1 MADIHNR
8 LAHGP
13 HQGGMMDGA
22 VCLFIYF
29 TYHINGLKKS
39 KGDVQPDPEH
49 PNTTDGNHKNLMI
62 LFQIMISL
70 DYGSLILYYATFYSN
85 YTVLRLMNLT

>member
-13 HQGGMMDGA
+13 HQGVMMDGG

-29 TYHINGLKKS
+29 THHINGLKK
-39 KGDVQPDPEH
+39 KEQGRCATRPRT

-62 LFQIMISL
+62 PFQITIPL
-70 DYGSLILYYATFYSN
+70 NDYGSLN
-85 YTVLRLMNLT
+85 

>member
-29 TYHINGLKKS
+29 TYHIIGLKKS
-39 KGDVQPDPEH
+39 KEDVQPDPEH
-49 PNTTDGNHKNLMI
+49 P
-62 LFQIMISL
+62 QRYRRES
-70 DYGSLILYYATFYSN
+70 
-85 YTVLRLMNLT
+85 

>member
-49 PNTTDGNHKNLMI
+49 PQHKWESWEFNDSVSAHGFTWLWFFNFI
-62 LFQIMISL
+62 LRN
-70 DYGSLILYYATFYSN
+70 IL
-85 YTVLRLMNLT
+85 